1 MPRYMA
7 AELDWHGAV
16 VESSTSL
23 RAGKVVLPGS
33 WSHRVPA
40 AASSRYRRTS
50 KLVLPGAT
58 TPACVSRSTIGA
70 NVATAIGE
78 ENGAYVRAVGRCASS
93 LSAAGELDGKAK
105 S

>member
-1 MPRYMA
+1 MPRYIA

-16 VESSTSL
+16 VERSTSL

-40 AASSRYRRTS
+40 AASSRYRWTS
-50 KLVLPGAT
+50 KVVLPGAT
-58 TPACVSRSTIGA
+58 TPTCVSSSTIGP

-78 ENGAYVRAVGRCASS
+78 ENGAYVRGVGCCASS
-93 LSAAGELDGKAK
+93 LSAAGELEGNAK
-105 S
+105 